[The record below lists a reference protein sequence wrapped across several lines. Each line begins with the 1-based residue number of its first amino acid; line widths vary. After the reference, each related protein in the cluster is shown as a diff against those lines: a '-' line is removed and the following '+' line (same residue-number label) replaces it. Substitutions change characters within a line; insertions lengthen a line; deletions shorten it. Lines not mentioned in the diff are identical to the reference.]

1 MCLLT
6 DLLHKVLY
14 QKQKQLVDIKNCG
27 GETRY
32 LSAYSYKT
40 KVGYKF
46 YTVPSSM
53 RKGEKYLQLGNVNIG
68 DRAANNIGTL

>member
-1 MCLLT
+1 MCFLT
-6 DLLHKVLY
+6 DLLPKVLY

-27 GETRY
+27 VETRY

-46 YTVPSSM
+46 YTVSSSM
-53 RKGEKYLQLGNVNIG
+53 RKGKNIF
-68 DRAANNIGTL
+68 NLEM